1 MKNYSKLFA
10 VVLCLSMILSCIPG
24 MAFTAKAAEADITKP
39 TGISIVE
46 NYDAY
51 VGSDWVSALGL
62 PEKVSVG
69 GVDTPVEWEDAAQ
82 YVNPEKTGWYSV
94 PGTVNGVKN
103 AVSITI
109 QVREY
114 KNLFNEIT
122 GYNLESNTNNLRFKG
137 NTVAFVTTPCIEGK
151 KALKETLS
159 GYDTI
164 APGIYTEYSSN
175 IKGRIT
181 AYGYGDY
188 YCAVYICSSLQQMTA
203 TAEFRK
209 GSNTAGAAG
218 TAVEIGAEYAK
229 VGVLANVDASYTA
242 PRFQVNYSIADQT
255 QVLSTN
261 PVYLDGLEMVAVKIP
276 LTEEPEVITAIST
289 EFPTLS
295 IVEQYDTYVG
305 DDWQTALGLPAE
317 VDATLADGT
326 AVSAVPVTWDY
337 SDLKLDACGRYVL
350 TGTLGGEDY
359 LSTVTAQQVIY
370 VRPYVNLFA
379 NIGYDF
385 EGDNTKTKCTFNGTA
400 EWVTTDVKAGE
411 RAIKQITSYN
421 ISFQGAYTNNSTNI
435 KGQFDRYG
443 DGEYY
448 CSVWMKTECDNF
460 KVTPDYR
467 ATDSTV
473 IKTGSQ
479 FTIGNE
485 YTKVEIVAPVT
496 AEHKAPRFMLNY
508 SDGNSDASTHAIYL
522 DHAELIPLKM
532 VLTDVPEMIVKGAT
546 VDLENSLDMNFYI
559 DQAQLTEGET
569 YTAKIVHT
577 YADGSEDVKNVA
589 VDTANVDS
597 TGYCYVTYQNI
608 AAKEMGDLITVTFS
622 DSQGNIIAVWTDSVK
637 QYVERLMADKA
648 EDAKLQTL
656 CVDLLNY
663 GAAAQQAFNYNVN
676 NLVNA
681 DLNGQE
687 GTTGVTA
694 TNTATGSE
702 QWKGTTLTLESNI
715 TMELF
720 FAKDALT
727 EGATATVS
735 YTDHTGANVSENVE
749 VKLDAYYDMWSV
761 KVENLVIA
769 DTNTAV
775 TVTIGEITVTD
786 SMASYVARSQV
797 SNTDAIYNAI
807 LAVGTSA
814 RAYFNS

>member
-10 VVLCLSMILSCIPG
+10 VVLCLSMLLSCIPG
-24 MAFTAKAAEADITKP
+24 MAFTAKAAEAEITKP

-51 VGSDWVSALGL
+51 VGADWVSALGL

-114 KNLFNEIT
+114 KNLFYEIT
-122 GYNLESNTNNLRFKG
+122 GYNLESNTNYLRFNS
-137 NTVAFVTTPCIEGK
+137 NTVAFVTTPRIEGQ
-151 KALKETLS
+151 KALKETLV
-159 GYDTI
+159 GYDKI
-164 APGIYTEYSSN
+164 APGIHTEYSSN
-175 IKGRIT
+175 IKPLIT
-181 AYGYGDY
+181 TNGYGDY
-188 YCAVYICSSLQQMTA
+188 YCAVYICSSLQEMTA

-209 GSNTAGAAG
+209 GSKTAGATG
-218 TAVEIGAEYAK
+218 TSVEIGAEYAK
-229 VGVLANVDASYTA
+229 VGVLATVDDSYTA

-255 QVLSTN
+255 QDLSTN

-276 LTEEPEVITAIST
+276 LTKEPEVITAITT
-289 EFPTLS
+289 EIPTLG
-295 IVEQYDTYVG
+295 IVEQYNTYVG
-305 DDWQTALGLPAE
+305 DDWQTALGLPAT
-317 VDATLADGT
+317 VDATLSDGT

-337 SDLKLDACGRYVL
+337 SGLKLDACGRYVL

-385 EGDNTKTKCTFNGTA
+385 EGDNTKTKCTFNGET

-411 RAIKQITSYN
+411 RAIKQITAYKK
-421 ISFQGAYTNNSTNI
+421 SFQGAYTNNSTNI
-435 KGQFDRYG
+435 KGQFDQYG
-443 DGEYY
+443 DGDYY
-448 CSVWMKTECDNF
+448 FSVWMKTECDSF

-473 IKTGSQ
+473 IKTGTQ
-479 FTIGNE
+479 FAIGNE
-485 YTKVEIVAPVT
+485 YTQVHMIAPVEAAHT
-496 AEHKAPRFMLNY
+496 APRFLLNY
-508 SDGNSDASTHAIYL
+508 SDDNSDANTHPIYL

-577 YADGSEDVKNVA
+577 YADGSEDEKNIT

-608 AAKEMGDLITVTFS
+608 AAKEMGDQITVTFS
-622 DSQGNIIAVWTDSVK
+622 DSQGNAIAVWQDSVK

-648 EDAKLQTL
+648 DDAELQTL

-663 GAAAQQAFNYNVN
+663 GAAAQQAFSYNLN
-676 NLVNA
+676 ALVNA
-681 DLNGQE
+681 DLGGKV
-687 GTTGVTA
+687 GTTDVTA
-694 TNTATGSE
+694 TDTSTGTA
-702 QWKGTTLTLESNI
+702 QWKGTALTLESNI

-727 EGATATVS
+727 EGAIATVS
-735 YTDHTGANVSENVE
+735 YTDYTGANVSKDVE
-749 VKLDAYYDMWSV
+749 VKLDAYYNLWSV
-761 KVENLVIA
+761 KVEDLVLA

-775 TVTIGEITVTD
+775 TVTIGEITATD
-786 SMASYVARSQV
+786 SMASYVARSQAN
-797 SNTDAIYNAI
+797 NTHVIYNAI
-807 LAVGTSA
+807 LAVGASA